1 MRAGQKNHLPGAA
14 SNINQCR
21 FLKGVILAISQRML
35 TDFFFFFWMPSFLKT
50 PDAGEV
56 EIRKIAIVF
65 IYGKYQVSSGKQ

>member
-1 MRAGQKNHLPGAA
+1 MTASQKNHLPGAA

-21 FLKGVILAISQRML
+21 FLKGIILAISQCML
-35 TDFFFFFWMPSFLKT
+35 TDFFFFWTPSFLKM

-56 EIRKIAIVF
+56 EIRKIVIVF